1 MSSLGLLFSVVLP
14 LIMKEK
20 YKPRIMN
27 VVLQTCLCN
36 TLFSW
41 QESFEQ
47 LMIDRLITATLPV
60 SSYYDVNQIQNVCL
74 HLDLLLQ
81 FMIFWDIN
89 TRTAGQKNDARLR
102 RLLERG
108 KNRRYYMFAN
118 IIFYI
123 TVFDCTVWYFQNRE
137 YLI

>member
-41 QESFEQ
+41 QESFE
-47 LMIDRLITATLPV
+47 
-60 SSYYDVNQIQNVCL
+60 
-74 HLDLLLQ
+74 
-81 FMIFWDIN
+81 
-89 TRTAGQKNDARLR
+89 
-102 RLLERG
+102 
-108 KNRRYYMFAN
+108 
-118 IIFYI
+118 
-123 TVFDCTVWYFQNRE
+123 
-137 YLI
+137 